1 MPAPGF
7 DRITL
12 DPKQLDGQPCIRHM
26 RLTVRRVLGTV
37 SLYPNCEKR
46 FRKHPELQ
54 EPERMEAASRQVFHF
69 AATSLEAGSYCQ
81 VAES

>member
-7 DRITL
+7 DRITV

-26 RLTVRRVLGTV
+26 RLTVRRVVETV

-46 FRKHPELQ
+46 FRKYPELQ
-54 EPERMEAASRQVFHF
+54 EPERMKEAIHQAFHF
-69 AATSLEAGSYCQ
+69 AATSLEAGIYCQ